1 MHDFY
6 EKLKNLRTRTRI
18 LKNFKD
24 KIHIYTI
31 NMVNCGK
38 QLMMAHGVRNF
49 YASS

>member
-6 EKLKNLRTRTRI
+6 EKIKNLRTRIRI

-31 NMVNCGK
+31 
-38 QLMMAHGVRNF
+38 
-49 YASS
+49 